1 MQFHLVSDDQQIVRI
16 NVEGDLTPER
26 PEDAP
31 LGSTL
36 GEGIYHRKVALNLAD
51 SPFANSPGM
60 GWLLINHDRFS
71 KAGGKCVAHSLP
83 PGVMQAIKLLR
94 LDKKLLLADNEAAA
108 VARLM
113 ERQT

>member
-16 NVEGDLTPER
+16 QVEGDLTPER
-26 PEDAP
+26 SEESP
-31 LGSTL
+31 LGAKL
-36 GEGIYHRKVALNLAD
+36 GDHIYARKVALNMAE
-51 SPFANSPGM
+51 SPFTNSPGM

-71 KAGGKCVAHSLP
+71 KGGGKCVIHSMP

-113 ERQT
+113 EGGA